1 MAVGTVILDAP
12 AIRYSKLEDPDEERQ
27 WDTAPN
33 RSKSSAWLSVRNE
46 TRKFP
51 STPTHLPT
59 ASALSAVKR
68 GA

>member
-51 STPTHLPT
+51 STPTTYLLHLH
-59 ASALSAVKR
+59 
-68 GA
+68 